1 MKFIIS
7 LLLTAIFAFA
17 LGLYLD
23 WWSIA
28 IAAFVVAVCIPQR
41 PWKALLSGGLAIA
54 LLWGGYSFFLN
65 KRNDG
70 LLATKI
76 ASVLPLG
83 GSRLFLILLTAI
95 IGGLVGGL
103 AALSGS
109 YVRRVPLRK
118 TQIVSD
124 EAVVLDRK
132 PAILMKFEI

>member
-7 LLLTAIFAFA
+7 LLLTALFAYA

-28 IAAFVVAVCIPQR
+28 IAAFVVSVCIPQR
-41 PWKALLSGGLAIA
+41 SWVAFLCGCLAIA

-65 KRNDG
+65 SRNDG

-83 GSRLFLILLTAI
+83 GSRLLLMFVTAA
-95 IGGLVGGL
+95 IGGLVGGM
-103 AALSGS
+103 AALTGS
-109 YVRRVPLRK
+109 FLRK
-118 TQIVSD
+118 APVRTIHEFGDSNISTSGT
-124 EAVVLDRK
+124 K
-132 PAILMKFEI
+132 PAV